1 MDLIVIAVLAVA
13 LAALGAWLAILLV
26 RGRTAQHRFEI
37 LGEVARASEAA
48 GSLEETLKAICDVL
62 VPEIADFCAIDVI
75 EGDHARRVAV
85 RVAPDADAE
94 IERGLLEREPSLP
107 ERMVEGDNGDSL
119 DPRFIERMSEAHLR
133 ALAHDDGPDLEFL
146 RGLGVR
152 SAITLA
158 LQARG
163 QVTGALTLGVAWSGR
178 RYRRNDAQF
187 AWILSGRIALA
198 LDNGGLFADLELVE
212 RERAEIAETLQHG
225 LLPPPLPH
233 LPGWSLAAMYRP
245 AGAENEV
252 GGDFY
257 DAFRVPG
264 GWMLVI
270 GDVTGRGA
278 EAASI
283 TALARYTLRTA
294 AILTNDPEVALAT
307 LNRALLARGGTALC
321 SVAALALSEDPEQPV
336 RLAVAGHPPPLLI
349 DGEAVTE
356 MAGSDPVLGAFA
368 DVNWSIEQT
377 SFEPGQQI
385 VLVTD
390 GIIEAAGER
399 GRFGEERLR
408 VELAGA
414 NNPALAV
421 RRLEGALHG
430 FTDGALDD
438 DVAILVLTRSG
449 GERSAEA
456 DLPLQGSPGRAVEDA
471 YEALVGRLF
480 HAFNQRDAVSI
491 VSLCAPEME
500 FFTVTGGEAGHDAPY
515 RGPDGLREYLGD
527 VERIWEAL
535 LITLGSVERQGNR
548 LLASG
553 RVYVRSRELGIRDM
567 PVAWIWNVEDGLFV
581 RGEVFVDPAEAV
593 ARFHRAV
600 A

>member
-1 MDLIVIAVLAVA
+1 MDWIVISVMAGA
-13 LAALGAWLAILLV
+13 LAALCGWLAVLLM
-26 RGRTAQHRFEI
+26 RGRAAQHRFEI

-85 RVAPDADAE
+85 RVAPDADPGV
-94 IERGLLEREPSLP
+94 ERGLQEREPSVP

-178 RYRRNDAQF
+178 RYRRSDARF

-198 LDNGGLFADLELVE
+198 LDNGGLFADLERAE

-225 LLPPPLPH
+225 LLPSPLPH

-257 DAFRVPG
+257 DTFRVSG

-294 AILTNDPEVALAT
+294 AVLTNDPEVALAT

-336 RLAVAGHPPPLLI
+336 RLAVAGHPPPLLV

-356 MAGSDPVLGAFA
+356 IVGSDPVLGAFA
-368 DVNWSIEQT
+368 DVEWGIEQT

-390 GIIEAAGER
+390 GIIEAAGDN

-408 VELAGA
+408 AELSGA
-414 NNPALAV
+414 TNPALAV
-421 RRLEGALHG
+421 QRLEGALHG
-430 FTDGALDD
+430 FTAGALDD
-438 DVAILVLTRSG
+438 DVAILVLSRSD
-449 GERSAEA
+449 GERSTM
-456 DLPLQGSPGRAVEDA
+456 DLALQSSPGRAVDDA

-480 HAFNQRDAVSI
+480 HAFNQRDAVAM

-515 RGPDGLREYLGD
+515 RGPDGLREYLAD
-527 VERIWEAL
+527 VERIWESL

-581 RGEVFVDPAEAV
+581 RGEVFVDPAEAA
-593 ARFHRAV
+593 ARFDRA
-600 A
+600 AA

>member
-1 MDLIVIAVLAVA
+1 MDLIVIAVLVVA
-13 LAALGAWLAILLV
+13 LAALCGWLAILLT
-26 RGRTAQHRFEI
+26 RGRRAQQRFEI
-37 LGEVARASEAA
+37 LGEVARVSEAA
-48 GSLEETLKAICDVL
+48 GSLEETLEAICDVL
-62 VPEIADFCAIDVI
+62 VPQIADFCAIDVI
-75 EGDHARRVAV
+75 EGDHPRRVAV
-85 RVAPDADAE
+85 RVAPGIGAE
-94 IERGLLEREPSLP
+94 VERGLLEREPSLP
-107 ERMVEGDNGDSL
+107 KRMVEGHDGDSL

-178 RYRRNDAQF
+178 RYRRKDAQF
-187 AWILSGRIALA
+187 AWILSGRVALA
-198 LDNGGLFADLELVE
+198 LDNGGLFADLERAE

-257 DAFRVPG
+257 DTFRVPG

-278 EAASI
+278 SAASI

-336 RLAVAGHPPPLLI
+336 RLAVAGHPPPLLV

-356 MAGSDPVLGAFA
+356 VAGSDPVLGAFA
-368 DVNWSIEQT
+368 DVNWTIEQT

-390 GIIEAAGER
+390 GIIEAASDR

-408 VELAGA
+408 AELAGA
-414 NNPALAV
+414 GNPALAV
-421 RRLEGALHG
+421 RRLEGALNG
-430 FTDGALDD
+430 FTEGALDD
-438 DVAILVLTRSG
+438 DVAILALTRSG
-449 GERSAEA
+449 DELSGMA
-456 DLPLQGSPGRAVEDA
+456 DQPPQGTPGRTVDDA

-535 LITLGSVERQGNR
+535 LITLGSVKRQGSR

-567 PVAWIWNVEDGLFV
+567 PVAWIWDVEDGLFV
-581 RGEVFVDPAEAV
+581 RGEVFVDPAEAS
-593 ARFHRAV
+593 ARFDRAV